1 MKLWQETGVLT
12 LSECKEYRLWFGKIS
27 RDGVITPSKDFKMTF
42 QTCENPEPLPFSP
55 SEAGIRYFG
64 SPEKYYS
71 TLRKVA
77 IEVTGEKIEHE
88 LKREDR
94 YAVLLLKS
102 LDELNEAINLL
113 EEKLRDLEE
122 VKISEVTKRFRD
134 RIAELKRLKREV
146 EKEIEL
152 IVSKIAPNM
161 TEIAGAVVAARL
173 LEKAGSLKRLA
184 EMPSSAIQ
192 LLGAEKSLYKAL
204 SRVKK
209 GKPARFPKHGV
220 IFQHPFVR
228 TLPKSKRGKMAR
240 FMAAKLAIAARLDYF
255 SGELNEELAEAV
267 RKRYEQLRR

>member
-1 MKLWQETGVLT
+1 M
-12 LSECKEYRLWFGKIS
+12 LSEYRLWFGVVKN
-27 RDGVITPSKDFKMTF
+27 DGEIIPSEDLEKSF
-42 QTCENPEPLPFSP
+42 QNCENPEPLPFSP
-55 SEAGIRYFG
+55 TEAGIRHFG
-64 SPEKYYS
+64 SHNAYFS
-71 TLRKVA
+71 ILRKVA
-77 IEVTGEKIEHE
+77 IEVAREKVEQE

-94 YAVLLLKS
+94 YVVLLLKS

-122 VKISEVTKRFRD
+122 VKVSEVTESFRE
-134 RIAELKRLKREV
+134 RIAELKRLRKEV
-146 EKEIEL
+146 EREIEAV
-152 IVSKIAPNM
+152 IGKIAPNL
-161 TEIAGAVVAARL
+161 TEIAGAVIAARL

-184 EMPSSAIQ
+184 EMPASAIQ

-220 IFQHPFVR
+220 LFQHPFVR
-228 TLPKSKRGKMAR
+228 TLPKSKRGKIAR

-267 RKRYEQLRR
+267 RRRYEQLRR

>member
-1 MKLWQETGVLT
+1 MWFSKLSQGTGGPT
-12 LSECKEYRLWFGKIS
+12 LSEYRLWFGIVKN
-27 RDGVITPSKDFKMTF
+27 GKITPSDDFKKSF
-42 QTCENPEPLPFSP
+42 QNCENAEPLPFSP
-55 SEAGIRYFG
+55 SEVGIKHFG
-64 SPEKYYS
+64 SLDAYFS
-71 TLRKVA
+71 ALRKVA
-77 IEVTGEKIEHE
+77 IDVVKKIIEHE

-102 LDELNEAINLL
+102 LDELNETINLL

-122 VKISEVTKRFRD
+122 VKVSEVTESFRD
-134 RIAELKRLKREV
+134 RIAELKRLRRDV
-146 EKEIEL
+146 EKEIEA
-152 IVSKIAPNM
+152 IVSKIAPNL
-161 TEIAGAVVAARL
+161 TEIVGAVIAARL

-184 EMPSSAIQ
+184 EMPASAIQ

-204 SRVKK
+204 NRMKK

-228 TLPKSKRGKMAR
+228 TLPKAKRGKMAR

>member
-1 MKLWQETGVLT
+1 M
-12 LSECKEYRLWFGKIS
+12 LSEYRLWFGVV
-27 RDGVITPSKDFKMTF
+27 RDSEEIVPSSDLKESF
-42 QTCENPEPLPFSP
+42 QSCENPEPLPFSP
-55 SEAGIRYFG
+55 SDVGIRHFG
-64 SPEKYYS
+64 SADAYFS

-77 IEVTGEKIEHE
+77 IDVAREKVEQE

-94 YAVLLLKS
+94 YVVLLLKS

-122 VKISEVTKRFRD
+122 VKVSEVTESFRE
-134 RIAELKRLKREV
+134 RIAGLKRLRKEV
-146 EKEIEL
+146 ERDIEAV
-152 IVSKIAPNM
+152 ISKIAPNL
-161 TEIAGAVVAARL
+161 TEIAGAVIAARL

-184 EMPSSAIQ
+184 EMPASAIQ

-255 SGELNEELAEAV
+255 SGEVNEELAEAV
-267 RKRYEQLRR
+267 RRRYEQLRR

>member
-1 MKLWQETGVLT
+1 MKPWRGTGVLT
-12 LSECKEYRLWFGKIS
+12 LSEYKEYKLWFGRVGKNS
-27 RDGVITPSKDFKMTF
+27 QVTPSKDFKKSF
-42 QTCENPEPLPFSP
+42 QNCENPEPIPFSP
-55 SEAGIRYFG
+55 SEVGIGYFG
-64 SPEKYYS
+64 SADVYYS

-77 IEVTGEKIEHE
+77 IEVAREKVEQE

-122 VKISEVTKRFRD
+122 VKVSEVTKSFRD
-134 RIAELKRLKREV
+134 RIAELKRLRREV
-146 EKEIEL
+146 EKEIEA

-161 TEIAGAVVAARL
+161 TEIAGAVIAARL

-255 SGELNEELAEAV
+255 SGELNEELGEAV

>member
-1 MKLWQETGVLT
+1 MNE
-12 LSECKEYRLWFGKIS
+12 SKEYRLWFGVVKNDKKELI
-27 RDGVITPSKDFKMTF
+27 PSQDFKTSF
-42 QTCENPEPLPFSP
+42 RNCENAEPLPFSP
-55 SEAGIRYFG
+55 SDAGIRHFG
-64 SPEKYYS
+64 SVEAYFS

-77 IEVTGEKIEHE
+77 IEVTKEEVEHE
-88 LKREDR
+88 LKKEDR
-94 YAVLLLKS
+94 YAVLLLKA

-113 EEKLRDLEE
+113 VEKLRDLEE
-122 VKISEVTKRFRD
+122 VKVSEVTQSFRE
-134 RIAELKRLKREV
+134 RIADLKRLRKDV
-146 EKEIEL
+146 EKEIEAV
-152 IVSKIAPNM
+152 VSKITPNM
-161 TEIAGAVVAARL
+161 TEIAGAVIAARL

-204 SRVKK
+204 SRVKR